1 VIGVVDWSQHY
12 RRISL
17 VEGRS
22 ASLLIHTA
30 SVDQAYR
37 NAKSSDVRPSS
48 KDRHR
53 VSEEVQSCKQPA
65 TERETP
71 DGLAH
76 RHRFPKTGIRDIKE
90 MGRSFFFHH
99 LFFVERLHLC
109 VCVPF
114 TPSFKRQNIHK
125 FVFYSIRASV
135 FGWEWDRVFLYFG
148 QRALGSALCV
158 MYLCSIIA
166 FCFLLSFFS
175 NKTDHV
181 KWKWKR
187 NMEIDNWKMLSG
199 LVAREG
205 C

>member
-1 VIGVVDWSQHY
+1 MFDQV
-12 RRISL
+12 RRTGTGS
-17 VEGRS
+17 RRKCS
-22 ASLLIHTA
+22 HASSRPRNGKRQTGSRIA
-30 SVDQAYR
+30 IVSPRRAYGTSR
-37 NAKSSDVRPSS
+37 RWGD
-48 KDRHR
+48 
-53 VSEEVQSCKQPA
+53 
-65 TERETP
+65 
-71 DGLAH
+71 L
-76 RHRFPKTGIRDIKE
+76 
-90 MGRSFFFHH
+90 FFFHH
-99 LFFVERLHLC
+99 LFFVERLHSC

-125 FVFYSIRASV
+125 FVFYSIRESV